1 MSVIKRI
8 DSLITFS
15 SFDRLLPRSP
25 SIVLEKGYGNDFAP
39 SASDIRLKAPEGQK
53 EWSPLP
59 NRFERRSST
68 STLRLSAVYGVIL
81 KNQNSS
87 MIPGP
92 LADILTP

>member
-1 MSVIKRI
+1 MVMILRPA
-8 DSLITFS
+8 
-15 SFDRLLPRSP
+15 RQEH
-25 SIVLEKGYGNDFAP
+25 SIEALQ
-39 SASDIRLKAPEGQK
+39 QK

-81 KNQNSS
+81 MNQISS

-92 LADILTP
+92 LADIFIPQHHVLGRSHSRIIRLWAGI